1 MTMTPLENVPRE
13 TRVNGSSE
21 LLWRGRN
28 LRQLGNN
35 LGRARTRRMSSLVLR
50 PLPLETYLNI
60 VAKYNLSHLVQD
72 PANLSHV
79 TRVLEDNWHWPPDM
93 RRDTAPSC
101 RY

>member
-1 MTMTPLENVPRE
+1 
-13 TRVNGSSE
+13 
-21 LLWRGRN
+21 
-28 LRQLGNN
+28 
-35 LGRARTRRMSSLVLR
+35 MSSLVLR

-93 RRDTAPSC
+93 RRDTAPSLQQHVTILTPLNTLE
-101 RY
+101 

>member
-1 MTMTPLENVPRE
+1 
-13 TRVNGSSE
+13 
-21 LLWRGRN
+21 
-28 LRQLGNN
+28 
-35 LGRARTRRMSSLVLR
+35 MSSLVLR

-93 RRDTAPSC
+93 RRDTAPSLQRHDINPPYHITMMTC
-101 RY
+101 